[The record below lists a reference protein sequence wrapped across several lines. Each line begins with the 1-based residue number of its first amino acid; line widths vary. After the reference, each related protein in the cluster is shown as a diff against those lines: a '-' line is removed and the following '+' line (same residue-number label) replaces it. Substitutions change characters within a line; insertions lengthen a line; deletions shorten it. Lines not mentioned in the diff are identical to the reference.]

1 MASRAVGQHY
11 SMIDRAGVGGPGY
24 PIGGDGAPSS
34 RTRRSTGREGVDV
47 MDDRISM
54 GLITLLAGGSLV
66 MGVWDLLKRPAKD
79 ILLGVGVVEAGLVG
93 GAVAQIFYSSGFM
106 VGVVLGV
113 TLGGWALI
121 RALARR
127 VGEDERA
134 VFTASDGASRLLAL
148 QDRLDALGA
157 PGGRLQRIGSGIFI
171 GLIML
176 SAVGLL
182 FIGLS
187 YGTLIP
193 LLLGAVMFF
202 LPITQIARGFIERE
216 QRSILESDLY
226 QVERRSQERPRPE
239 RHVGTT
245 EARETPRRED

>member
-1 MASRAVGQHY
+1 
-11 SMIDRAGVGGPGY
+11 
-24 PIGGDGAPSS
+24 
-34 RTRRSTGREGVDV
+34 

-54 GLITLLAGGSLV
+54 GLITLLAGGSLA

-79 ILLGVGVVEAGLVG
+79 ILPGAGLVEVGLFG
-93 GAVAQIFYSSGFM
+93 GAVAQIFYPSGFL

-113 TLGGWALI
+113 TLGGWLLI
-121 RALARR
+121 RVLARR
-127 VGEDERA
+127 VSEDERT

-148 QDRLDALGA
+148 QDRLDTLGA
-157 PGGRLQRIGSGIFI
+157 RRGRLQRIGSGIFI

-187 YGTLIP
+187 YDTWAP

-202 LPITQIARGFIERE
+202 LPITQIARGLIERE
-216 QRSILESDLY
+216 QRSILESDVY
-226 QVERRSQERPRPE
+226 RVERRSAERSRPE
-239 RHVGTT
+239 QHEGTA
-245 EARETPRRED
+245 EARESPRRED